1 MCTSGD
7 KKKKTKKTAAVGLLC
22 CLLSH
27 GSPSKGSAE
36 IRHSEEEDLTASQL
50 ASFGMEK
57 EET

>member
-7 KKKKTKKTAAVGLLC
+7 KKKKTAAVGLLC